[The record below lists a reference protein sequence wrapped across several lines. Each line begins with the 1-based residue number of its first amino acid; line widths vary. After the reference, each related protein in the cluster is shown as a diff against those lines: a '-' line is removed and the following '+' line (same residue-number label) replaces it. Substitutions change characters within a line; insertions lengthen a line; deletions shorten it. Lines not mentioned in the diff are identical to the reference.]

1 MASTS
6 ATSTAAPA
14 ASFKPFFQRI
24 SQGEDRHADV
34 LACCAML
41 CNKSLA
47 DIFKQAETLGLPK
60 AGPYYGY
67 SADGD
72 FIARLLAAH
81 GLVATNWKECPNGYA
96 DVGLEVALLL
106 TSYDSEWE
114 VGHAV
119 LYHRNTSAD
128 GKTAQPYVVDPYPH
142 TDNKL
147 HVRMGTAALAELPP
161 SWFIG
166 VTQMNKAAGK

>member
-1 MASTS
+1 MASTP
-6 ATSTAAPA
+6 ATNTAAPA

-60 AGPYYGY
+60 VGPYYGY
-67 SADGD
+67 AVDGD
-72 FIARLLAAH
+72 FVARLLAVH
-81 GLVATNWKECPNGYA
+81 GLVATVWKEANSYTELP
-96 DVGLEVALLL
+96 EVAVALV
-106 TSYDSEWE
+106 SYDSEWE
-114 VGHAV
+114 VGRAV
-119 LYHRNTSAD
+119 VYHRNTSAD

-142 TDNKL
+142 ADSRQHL
-147 HVRMGTAALAELPP
+147 RVGTAALADLPP
-161 SWFIG
+161 AWFIG
-166 VTQMNKAAGK
+166 VTQMNKTAGK

>member
-1 MASTS
+1 MASTL
-6 ATSTAAPA
+6 ATSTAASA

-60 AGPYYGY
+60 VGPYYGY
-67 SADGD
+67 AVDGD
-72 FIARLLAAH
+72 FVARLLAAH
-81 GLVATNWKECPNGYA
+81 GLVATVWKEAKGYA
-96 DVGLEVALLL
+96 ELPEVAVAMC
-106 TSYDSEWE
+106 SYDESYEI
-114 VGHAV
+114 GRCV

-142 TDNKL
+142 TDSRL
-147 HVRMGTAALAELPP
+147 HLRVGTAALAELPP
-161 SWFIG
+161 AWFIG
-166 VTQMNKAAGK
+166 VTQMNKAAAK

>member
-1 MASTS
+1 MASTP
-6 ATSTAAPA
+6 TTNTAAPA

-47 DIFKQAETLGLPK
+47 DIFKQAEALGLPK
-60 AGPYYGY
+60 VGPYYGY
-67 SADGD
+67 VVDGD
-72 FIARLLAAH
+72 FVARLLAAH
-81 GLVATNWKECPNGYA
+81 GLVATVWKEAKSYTELP
-96 DVGLEVALLL
+96 EVALALV
-106 TSYDSEWE
+106 SYDSEWE
-114 VGHAV
+114 VGRAV
-119 LYHRNTSAD
+119 IYHRNTSAD

-142 TDNKL
+142 TDSKL

-161 SWFIG
+161 SWYIG
-166 VTQMNKAAGK
+166 VTQMNKTAGK